1 MIIRV
6 CKNCST
12 KFEIENWRLKDS
24 QRGKYCSIPCQR
36 KYRSGEKNHYW
47 GRSLKGEKNPS
58 WKGGKPNCLDC
69 GQQLSAYNY
78 KRCRK
83 CQDKFNVGENNPRYG
98 KPFMQLRGENHPNWR
113 GGQKEIR
120 KTEMGRIEYI
130 LWRNSVF
137 IRDDYTCQKCK
148 IRGGKLNA
156 DHIKPWSLYPE
167 LRYAI
172 DNGRTLCVDCHRQ
185 TDTWGFKGIPRNERR
200 NYLRQY

>member
-58 WKGGKPNCLDC
+58 WKGGKPNCFDC

-98 KPFMQLRGENHPNWR
+98 KPRLNFRAENNPNWK
-113 GGQKEIR
+113 GGKRTRHVLQ
-120 KTEMGRIEYI
+120 GQVEYKF
-130 LWRNSVF
+130 WREAVF
-137 IRDDYTCQKCK
+137 KRDNYTCIWCGDKGVYLQ
-148 IRGGKLNA
+148 A
-156 DHIKPWSLYPE
+156 DHIKPWSEYPE
-167 LRYAI
+167 LRFAI
-172 DNGRTLCVDCHRQ
+172 DNGRTLCRECHYQ
-185 TDTWGFKGIPRNERR
+185 TESYPKQFIPNLLKEVK
-200 NYLRQY
+200 N